1 MAAVL
6 EASDLCV
13 SFATPEGA
21 VAAVT
26 DVNFTVRPGECLG
39 IVGESGSGKSQIFM
53 AVMGL
58 LAANGQASGRVR
70 FEGADILGV
79 SAAELNKVRGDRMT
93 MIFQDPMT
101 ALTPHVRIGDQ
112 LAEVLEWHRHMPR
125 AEAWRR
131 ATDMLERVRI
141 PDAPR
146 RMTQYPHQLSGGMR
160 QRVMI
165 AMALLCEP
173 RLLIADEPTTAL
185 DVTVQAQILA
195 LMRELKDQTGTAL
208 IMITHDLGVIA
219 GLADR
224 VNVMYGGRVVEEG
237 PARDIFRAPAHPY
250 TAGLLTSA
258 ARLDRAETRLQAIPG
273 QPPNLQCLPPGCA
286 FSPRCVHRQ
295 ARCETERPALLSVGE
310 ERTCACHFNLLKG
323 RAA

>member
-1 MAAVL
+1 MTAVL

-70 FEGADILGV
+70 FEGTDILGV

-173 RLLIADEPTTAL
+173 HLLIADEPTTAL

-224 VNVMYGGRVVEEG
+224 VSVMYGGRVVEEG

-286 FSPRCVHRQ
+286 FRPRCVHGQ
-295 ARCETERPALLSVGE
+295 ARCEAERPALLQIGDG
-310 ERTCACHFNLLKG
+310 RACACHFDLVKG